1 MHFSRNTMQH
11 SKYNDIRIDFDKEI
25 HRKSRVTNKS
35 REKYITAQ
43 NYDDT
48 DHDSPSIELPFR
60 R

>member
-1 MHFSRNTMQH
+1 MQH
-11 SKYNDIRIDFDKEI
+11 SKYNDNRIDFDKEI